1 MKIAHFKKSK
11 GNEKEFELNE
21 NKNTM
26 CQNLWDAAKTV
37 EIFIALKNNSY
48 DENMNS
54 PKSMLSASTLRNQKK
69 KSKSN
74 LK

>member
-26 CQNLWDAAKTV
+26 YQNLWDAAKTV
-37 EIFIALKNNSY
+37 EIFIALK
-48 DENMNS
+48 
-54 PKSMLSASTLRNQKK
+54 KQLI
-69 KSKSN
+69 
-74 LK
+74 